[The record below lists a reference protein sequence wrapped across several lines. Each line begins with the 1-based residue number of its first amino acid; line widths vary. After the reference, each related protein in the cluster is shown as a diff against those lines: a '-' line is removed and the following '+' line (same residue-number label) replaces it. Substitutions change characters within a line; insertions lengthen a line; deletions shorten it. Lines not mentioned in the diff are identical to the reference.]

1 MTILEFD
8 DLTYFPILVK
18 DWLLTNNMFPDF
30 KNYIFFFSRLAA
42 RKQELEEILH
52 DMEARI
58 EEEEEKTLKMNEER
72 KKLHLHIQDLEE
84 QLEEEEAARQK
95 MQIEKVQAE
104 AKIKKYEEELA
115 VVEDSNQ
122 KSSKEKKMMEER
134 LGDVMATLAEEEEKA
149 KHLAKL
155 KVRTHSVE
163 KWKIL

>member
-1 MTILEFD
+1 MTVLEFD
-8 DLTYFPILVK
+8 DLTYFSILVK
-18 DWLLTNNMFPDF
+18 DWLLTDNVFLYY
-30 KNYIFFFSRLAA
+30 KNYVISRLAA

-149 KHLAKL
+149 
-155 KVRTHSVE
+155 
-163 KWKIL
+163 